1 MFVIVGSVN
10 YKEHLEDYDR
20 MPPSYSEPMH
30 PELYMDKDVAE
41 QRLFQ
46 RVIEL
51 PDKYNSNLHR
61 VKNYEGTYNTVL
73 LDEHGKIKCF
83 YGYDQDYEKPFGYV
97 ETKELYVSY
106 ELLEI

>member
-10 YKEHLEDYDR
+10 YKEHLNDYDP
-20 MPPSYSEPMH
+20 MPPFYSDPMH
-30 PELYMDKDVAE
+30 PELYMDRDVAE

-61 VKNYEGTYNTVL
+61 VKNYKGIYGTVL

-83 YGYDQDYEKPFGYV
+83 YGYDQNYEMPFGYV
-97 ETKELYVSY
+97 ETKELYVTY
-106 ELLEI
+106 RLLEI